1 MLEYI
6 EMTDNEK
13 EYMESLYAGLA
24 MMGYLIRGN
33 PIHKIP
39 EDAKAMAK
47 AMMEDEKVI
56 GLPAI
61 KRRTKK

>member
-1 MLEYI
+1 
-6 EMTDNEK
+6 MTDNEK

-24 MMGYLIRGN
+24 MMGFLIRGA

-39 EDAKAMAK
+39 EESKAMAK
-47 AMMEDEKVI
+47 AMMEDETTV

-61 KRRTKK
+61 KRRSKK

>member
-1 MLEYI
+1 
-6 EMTDNEK
+6 MTDK
-13 EYMESLYAGLA
+13 EQLEAVYAGMA
-24 MMGYLIRGN
+24 MMGYLIRGT

-47 AMMEDEKVI
+47 AMMEDETVV

-61 KRRTKK
+61 KRRAKK

>member
-1 MLEYI
+1 
-6 EMTDNEK
+6 MTNNEK

-24 MMGYLIRGN
+24 MMGYLIRGA

-47 AMMEDEKVI
+47 AMMEKETVV

-61 KRRTKK
+61 KRRAKK

>member
-1 MLEYI
+1 
-6 EMTDNEK
+6 MTESEK

-24 MMGYLIRGN
+24 MMGYLIRGT

-39 EDAKAMAK
+39 EEAKAMAK
-47 AMMEDEKVI
+47 MMMEEESTI

>member
-1 MLEYI
+1 MNDKEQLEAVYVG
-6 EMTDNEK
+6 M
-13 EYMESLYAGLA
+13 A
-24 MMGYLIRGN
+24 MMGFLIRGT
-33 PIHKIP
+33 PVHKIP

-61 KRRTKK
+61 KRRARK

>member
-1 MLEYI
+1 
-6 EMTDNEK
+6 MTDNEK

-47 AMMEDEKVI
+47 AMMEEDNTI

-61 KRRTKK
+61 KRRTRK

>member
-1 MLEYI
+1 
-6 EMTDNEK
+6 MTESEK

-24 MMGYLIRGN
+24 MMGYLIRGT

-39 EDAKAMAK
+39 DEAKAMAK
-47 AMMEDEKVI
+47 AMMEEESTI

-61 KRRTKK
+61 KRRTRK

>member
-1 MLEYI
+1 
-6 EMTDNEK
+6 MTNNEK

-24 MMGYLIRGN
+24 MMGYLIRGA

-39 EDAKAMAK
+39 GDSK
-47 AMMEDEKVI
+47 AMMDEEPTA

-61 KRRTKK
+61 KRRTRK

>member
-1 MLEYI
+1 
-6 EMTDNEK
+6 MTDNEK

-24 MMGYLIRGN
+24 MMGYLIRGA

-39 EDAKAMAK
+39 GDAKAMAR
-47 AMMEDEKVI
+47 AMMEEEATV

>member
-1 MLEYI
+1 
-6 EMTDNEK
+6 MTDSEK

-24 MMGYLIRGN
+24 MMGYLIRGA

-39 EDAKAMAK
+39 EDSKVMAK
-47 AMMEDEKVI
+47 AMMADNSTT

-61 KRRTKK
+61 KRRTRK

>member
-1 MLEYI
+1 
-6 EMTDNEK
+6 MTDNEK

-24 MMGYLIRGN
+24 MMGYLIRGT

-39 EDAKAMAK
+39 DEAKAMAK
-47 AMMEDEKVI
+47 AMMEDEPTL

>member
-1 MLEYI
+1 
-6 EMTDNEK
+6 MTDNEK

-33 PIHKIP
+33 PISKIP

-61 KRRTKK
+61 KRRSKK

>member
-1 MLEYI
+1 
-6 EMTDNEK
+6 MTDNEK

-24 MMGYLIRGN
+24 MMGYLIRGA

-39 EDAKAMAK
+39 NDAKAMAK
-47 AMMEDEKVI
+47 AMMEEESSI

-61 KRRTKK
+61 KRRTRK

>member
-1 MLEYI
+1 
-6 EMTDNEK
+6 MTDNEK

-24 MMGYLIRGN
+24 MMGYLIRGA

-39 EDAKAMAK
+39 GDAKAMAK
-47 AMMEDEKVI
+47 SMMEEESTL

-61 KRRTKK
+61 KRRTRK

>member
-1 MLEYI
+1 MNDKEQLEAV
-6 EMTDNEK
+6 
-13 EYMESLYAGLA
+13 YAGMA
-24 MMGYLIRGN
+24 MMGFLIRGT
-33 PIHKIP
+33 PIHRIP

>member
-1 MLEYI
+1 
-6 EMTDNEK
+6 MTNNEK

-24 MMGYLIRGN
+24 MMGYLIRGA

-39 EDAKAMAK
+39 GDSKAMAK
-47 AMMEDEKVI
+47 AMMDEEPTA

-61 KRRTKK
+61 

>member
-1 MLEYI
+1 
-6 EMTDNEK
+6 MTDNEK

-24 MMGYLIRGN
+24 MMGYLIRGA

-39 EDAKAMAK
+39 NDAKAMAK
-47 AMMEDEKVI
+47 SMMEEESTL

-61 KRRTKK
+61 KRRTRK

>member
-1 MLEYI
+1 
-6 EMTDNEK
+6 MTNSEK

-24 MMGYLIRGN
+24 MMGYLIRGT

-47 AMMEDEKVI
+47 AMMEQEPVV

-61 KRRTKK
+61 KRRARK

>member
-1 MLEYI
+1 
-6 EMTDNEK
+6 MTDSEK

-24 MMGYLIRGN
+24 MMGYLIRGT

-47 AMMEDEKVI
+47 AMMEQEPVA

-61 KRRTKK
+61 KRRARK

>member
-1 MLEYI
+1 
-6 EMTDNEK
+6 MTDNEK

-24 MMGYLIRGN
+24 MMGYLIRGA

-39 EDAKAMAK
+39 TEAKAMAK
-47 AMMEDEKVI
+47 LMIEEESTI

-61 KRRTKK
+61 KRRSKK